1 MLDEI
6 LARLSKN
13 LTQQQFEE
21 LEQEV
26 NEILPDEVWYPN
38 AGPQTDAYFSKADI
52 LLYGGQPGGGK
63 SQILLGCAVT
73 QHQRSLIVRKQF
85 TDLDSIVDNLQGVLK
100 TSQGIVRGNR
110 PKYKSPDGRLVV
122 FQGMGASGE
131 IDSGKQGAAFD
142 FIGVDEAAQL
152 PENDVRMLIGWNRPG
167 AGVSTNQRCRII
179 LASNPPVN
187 STGDWL
193 GTFFGPWLDPA
204 YPKPAKFGDLRWF
217 IFNSEGKSQEVDD
230 NNVITIDGVDYYPHS
245 RTYIPARLEDNP
257 YLNPA
262 DYKKNLQTIPE
273 PFRSQLL
280 SGNFLA
286 AREDQQNQ
294 VIPTAWVQAA
304 IGRHEQRTTPPHG
317 IPMCNMGV
325 DCSGGGKDEAVIA
338 PRFDHYFAK
347 LIKFNTIKDEYGS
360 QMAGEV
366 IKARR
371 DRSEITLDMG
381 GGYGSGAYIILKE
394 NIGTEFLKSYRGG
407 EGPTRRTEDGKL
419 TFTNARSQAYWMM
432 REALNP
438 DQVGGSHI
446 ELPNDPKL
454 IAGLTAPTFELRG
467 IKIQV
472 EPKDEVVKKL
482 GYSPN
487 EADAVVMAW
496 WGGRKGL
503 IPETLPRMNFNQM
516 RPTKMADKY
525 AERRG
530 L

>member
-13 LTQQQFEE
+13 LTPQQFLE

-26 NEILPDEVWYPN
+26 NDVLPDEVWYPN
-38 AGPQTDAYFSKADI
+38 AGPQTDAYLSKADI

-63 SQILLGCAVT
+63 SALLLGCSLT
-73 QHQRSLIVRKQF
+73 QHQRSLIIRKQF
-85 TDLDSIVDNLQGVLK
+85 TDLEAVVDGLQGILK
-100 TSQGIVRGNR
+100 TSDGIVRGNR
-110 PKYKSPDGRLVV
+110 PKYKSPDGRIIS
-122 FQGMGASGE
+122 FQGMGSSGE
-131 IDSGKQGAAFD
+131 LDTGKQGNAFD

-152 PENDVRMLIGWNRPG
+152 PENDIRLMIGWNRTTAKG
-167 AGVSTNQRCRII
+167 QRCRII

-193 GTFFGPWLDPA
+193 GTFFAPWLDPK
-204 YPKPAKFGDLRWF
+204 YPNPAKFGELKWF
-217 IFNSEGKSQEVDD
+217 IFNSEGKSQEVAD
-230 NNVITIDGVDYYPHS
+230 NNVVTIDGVDYYPHS

-286 AREDQQNQ
+286 AREDQYNQ
-294 VIPTAWVQAA
+294 VMPTIWVQSA
-304 IGRHEQRTTPPHG
+304 ITRHEQRTIPPQG
-317 IPMCNMGV
+317 IPMCNIGL
-325 DCSGGGKDEAVIA
+325 DCSAGGKDFACLVT
-338 PRFDHYFAK
+338 RYDHYFGKIVKFKTTQNDAGEEMLAE
-347 LIKFNTIKDEYGS
+347 LIKN
-360 QMAGEV
+360 
-366 IKARR
+366 RR
-371 DRSEITLDMG
+371 DRSHITIDMG
-381 GGYGSGAYIILKE
+381 GGYGGSVWKMLKDS
-394 NIGTEFLKSYRGG
+394 IGTEMMVAFRGG
-407 EGPTRRTEDGKL
+407 ETPSRRSSDGKL
-419 TFTNARSQAYWMM
+419 TFTNSRSQAYWEF

-438 DQVGGSHI
+438 EQDGGSHI
-446 ELPNDPKL
+446 ELPNDSRML
-454 IAGLTAPTFELRG
+454 AGLTAPTFEIRG
-467 IKIQV
+467 VKIEV
-472 EPKDEVVKKL
+472 EPKEKVKEKL
-482 GYSPN
+482 GYSPD

-503 IPETLPRMNFNQM
+503 IPETMPRHNFNNT
-516 RPTKMADKY
+516 RPTKMNDKY

>member
-1 MLDEI
+1 
-6 LARLSKN
+6 
-13 LTQQQFEE
+13 
-21 LEQEV
+21 
-26 NEILPDEVWYPN
+26 
-38 AGPQTDAYFSKADI
+38 
-52 LLYGGQPGGGK
+52 
-63 SQILLGCAVT
+63 
-73 QHQRSLIVRKQF
+73 
-85 TDLDSIVDNLQGVLK
+85 
-100 TSQGIVRGNR
+100 
-110 PKYKSPDGRLVV
+110 
-122 FQGMGASGE
+122 
-131 IDSGKQGAAFD
+131 
-142 FIGVDEAAQL
+142 
-152 PENDVRMLIGWNRPG
+152 
-167 AGVSTNQRCRII
+167 
-179 LASNPPVN
+179 
-187 STGDWL
+187 
-193 GTFFGPWLDPA
+193 
-204 YPKPAKFGDLRWF
+204 
-217 IFNSEGKSQEVDD
+217 
-230 NNVITIDGVDYYPHS
+230 
-245 RTYIPARLEDNP
+245 
-257 YLNPA
+257 
-262 DYKKNLQTIPE
+262 
-273 PFRSQLL
+273 
-280 SGNFLA
+280 
-286 AREDQQNQ
+286 
-294 VIPTAWVQAA
+294 
-304 IGRHEQRTTPPHG
+304 
-317 IPMCNMGV
+317 MGV
-325 DCSGGGKDEAVIA
+325 DCSGGGKDEAVIS

-503 IPETLPRMNFNQM
+503 IPETLPRINFNQM